1 MQNASLTN
9 EIGRGVFHSKSNNGD
24 YTDRLFAG
32 MLKRKDE
39 PDNESVLSPP
49 KNNFRLLTF

>member
-9 EIGRGVFHSKSNNGD
+9 EIGRSVFHSKSNNGN

-32 MLKRKDE
+32 ILKRKDE

>member
-9 EIGRGVFHSKSNNGD
+9 EIGRSVFHSKSNNGN

-32 MLKRKDE
+32 ILKRKDE
-39 PDNESVLSPP
+39 PDNESVLST
-49 KNNFRLLTF
+49 KK

>member
-9 EIGRGVFHSKSNNGD
+9 EIGRSVFHSKSNNGN

-39 PDNESVLSPP
+39 PDNKLVLSPQ
-49 KNNFRLLTF
+49 K